1 METSTEPDS
10 IEAGIGIHLVVRAS
24 FTEPK
29 RFSNTSIVK
38 VLHCTSSVAVRVNGD
53 TAPSLL
59 PFMGDR
65 SFNSIARRGGGCIRL
80 CVVQVVITASR
91 PGRYHG

>member
-1 METSTEPDS
+1 VATASHMKPTTESDS
-10 IEAGIGIHLVVRAS
+10 LKAGIGVHLVVKAS
-24 FTEPK
+24 FTEPN

-59 PFMGDR
+59 PF
-65 SFNSIARRGGGCIRL
+65 ICE
-80 CVVQVVITASR
+80 V
-91 PGRYHG
+91 